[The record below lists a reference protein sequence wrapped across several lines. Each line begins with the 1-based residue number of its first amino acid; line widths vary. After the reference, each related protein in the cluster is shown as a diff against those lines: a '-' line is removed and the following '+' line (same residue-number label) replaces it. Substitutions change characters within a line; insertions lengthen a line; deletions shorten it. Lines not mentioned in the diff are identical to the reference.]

1 MCIAVGSSGN
11 GSDATVAL
19 AERWNGAGWRIL
31 PLPRPTQSTTTALS
45 GVWCTSAAACI
56 TVGRVSFRTGA
67 HLTLAQLWNGKAW
80 AIGRSA
86 NPVFDTGS
94 STLNGVSCMSA
105 KACTAV
111 GSYDNASGRQI
122 PLAERWDGTVWTL
135 QQVPVPA
142 GAIEAHLNA
151 VSCAGAAECI
161 AVGSYTTGSPDGVTL
176 AEAWNGTSWTVIPTP
191 SGSAL
196 SGVSCPSTT
205 ACVVVGGW
213 TAGFWNA
220 SGWTFT
226 NALPG
231 SPQPF
236 QGLDGVSCTSAMTCT
251 AVGNASASAVV
262 DLWDGTSW
270 NVQDT
275 PNVPVPS
282 PGGSWLAGVS
292 CATATACAAV
302 GGLSS
307 YHIGG
312 ALVELWGGLS
322 WTLNSPE
329 LPDVF
334 DISQL
339 NGVSCS
345 SPTTCVVVG
354 QSASQQ
360 VATTWDG
367 AAWTIEH
374 PPTPSGASITSL
386 NGVSCTSTTACT
398 AVGSYKRS
406 PYTTMTTQLIEHEP

>member
-1 MCIAVGSSGN
+1 MHLGN
-11 GSDATVAL
+11 DLHRGR
-19 AERWNGAGWRIL
+19 ERQRLGRGRL
-31 PLPRPTQSTTTALS
+31 
-45 GVWCTSAAACI
+45 
-56 TVGRVSFRTGA
+56 VGRDELERPGHTQRA
-67 HLTLAQLWNGKAW
+67 
-80 AIGRSA
+80 
-86 NPVFDTGS
+86 S
-94 STLNGVSCMSA
+94 S
-105 KACTAV
+105 
-111 GSYDNASGRQI
+111 Q
-122 PLAERWDGTVWTL
+122 
-135 QQVPVPA
+135 
-142 GAIEAHLNA
+142 
-151 VSCAGAAECI
+151 
-161 AVGSYTTGSPDGVTL
+161 
-176 AEAWNGTSWTVIPTP
+176 
-191 SGSAL
+191 
-196 SGVSCPSTT
+196 
-205 ACVVVGGW
+205 
-213 TAGFWNA
+213 
-220 SGWTFT
+220 
-226 NALPG
+226 
-231 SPQPF
+231 
-236 QGLDGVSCTSAMTCT
+236 
-251 AVGNASASAVV
+251 
-262 DLWDGTSW
+262 
-270 NVQDT
+270 
-275 PNVPVPS
+275 

-292 CATATACAAV
+292 CATATACVAI